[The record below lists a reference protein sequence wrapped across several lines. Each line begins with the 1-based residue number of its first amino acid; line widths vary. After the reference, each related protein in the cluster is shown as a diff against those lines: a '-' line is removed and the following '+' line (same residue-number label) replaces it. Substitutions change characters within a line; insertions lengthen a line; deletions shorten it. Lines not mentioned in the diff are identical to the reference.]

1 MTIQS
6 EENKLQ
12 SPKSPLGDLGVS
24 VVVYC
29 ASSAHIEDVYFDAAR
44 QLGKVLAENNIT
56 CITGAGRQGLMGEVN
71 DSVLENGGKVKGIIP
86 QFMIDS
92 GWCHHQLTELVVT
105 DSMHERKLLM
115 AQNSDAAVALPGGF
129 GTLEELAE
137 ILTWKQLG
145 LYKNPIIIL
154 NINGYYDPLLAMFDK
169 MIGEKFLHHDYRNMW
184 QVVDSPD
191 EVIDCLQNFETWK
204 PSFNKYDK
212 KEL

>member
-1 MTIQS
+1 MQDKDNSS
-6 EENKLQ
+6 EI
-12 SPKSPLGDLGVS
+12 S

-29 ASSAHIEDVYFDAAR
+29 ASSAHIDDVYFNAAR

-56 CITGAGRQGLMGEVN
+56 CITGAGRQGLMGAVN

-92 GWCHHQLTELVVT
+92 GWCHRQLTELVVT
-105 DSMHERKLLM
+105 ETMHERKSLM
-115 AQNSDAAVALPGGF
+115 AQQSDAAIALPGGL

-145 LYKNPIIIL
+145 LYRNPIIIL

-169 MIGEKFLHHDYRNMW
+169 MMNENFLNHDYRNMW
-184 QVVDSPD
+184 QVVSSPD
-191 EVIDCLQNFETWK
+191 EVVNCFQNFTTWK
-204 PSFNKYDK
+204 PAFTKYDK

>member
-1 MTIQS
+1 MSI
-6 EENKLQ
+6 ENKLQ

-29 ASSAHIEDVYFDAAR
+29 ASSAHIDDVYFGAAQ

-56 CITGAGRQGLMGEVN
+56 CITGAGRQGLMGAVS
-71 DSVLENGGKVKGIIP
+71 DSVLENGGRVKGIIP

-92 GWCHHQLTELVVT
+92 GWCHHQLTELLVT

-115 AQNSDAAVALPGGF
+115 AQQSDAAIALPGGF

-154 NINGYYDPLLAMFDK
+154 NINGYYNPLLTMFDR
-169 MIGEKFLHHDYRNMW
+169 MIDEKFLHHNYRDMW
-184 QVVDSPD
+184 QVVDSPA

-204 PSFNKYDK
+204 PSFAKYDK

>member
-1 MTIQS
+1 MQDK
-6 EENKLQ
+6 ENSSGL
-12 SPKSPLGDLGVS
+12 S

-29 ASSAHIEDVYFDAAR
+29 ASSAHIQDVYIDAAR
-44 QLGKVLAENNIT
+44 KLGKVLAENNIT
-56 CITGAGRQGLMGEVN
+56 CITGAGKQGLMGVLN
-71 DSVLENGGKVKGIIP
+71 DSVLENNGKVKGIIP

-92 GWCHHQLTELVVT
+92 GWCHPQLTELVIT
-105 DSMHERKLLM
+105 ESMHERKFLM
-115 AQNSDAAVALPGGF
+115 AKQSDAAIALPGGF

-154 NINGYYDPLLAMFDK
+154 NVNGYYDLLLAMFDK
-169 MIGEKFLHHDYRNMW
+169 MIGEKFLHHNYRKMW

-191 EVIDCLQNFETWK
+191 EVIDCLQNFEAWE
-204 PSFNKYDK
+204 PSFTKYDK

>member
-1 MTIQS
+1 MQDKENSS
-6 EENKLQ
+6 E
-12 SPKSPLGDLGVS
+12 VS

-29 ASSAHIEDVYFDAAR
+29 ASSAHIEDVYFDAAK
-44 QLGKVLAENNIT
+44 QLGKILAKNNIT
-56 CITGAGRQGLMGEVN
+56 CVTGAGRQGLMGAVN

-92 GWCHHQLTELVVT
+92 GWCHSQLTELVVT
-105 DSMHERKLLM
+105 ESMHERKSLM
-115 AQNSDAAVALPGGF
+115 AQQSDAAIALPGGF

-154 NINGYYDPLLAMFDK
+154 NINGYYDPLLAMFNK
-169 MIGEKFLHHDYRNMW
+169 MIEEKFLHHNYSKMW

-191 EVIDCLQNFETWK
+191 EVIDCLQNFEAWQ